1 MQTCFAP
8 GNNRFNI
15 IIEIDPFKMYKRID
29 WRQKPIWCV
38 SSNSLKANY
47 NKEIVLSLD
56 NHSNDPIVLVFIQ
69 PNCSSYK
76 LSKLGAQRKSIL
88 NEK

>member
-1 MQTCFAP
+1 
-8 GNNRFNI
+8 
-15 IIEIDPFKMYKRID
+15 MYKRID

-56 NHSNDPIVLVFIQ
+56 NHSNDPIVLVFLYSQLVARI
-69 PNCSSYK
+69 K
-76 LSKLGAQRKSIL
+76 RTMKLGAQRKSIL